1 MEDFLEEGPF
11 ELGERSSQRGQQE
24 QSCRGCP
31 GHDEQE
37 MRRKLQGAGG
47 DWTSE

>member
-24 QSCRGCP
+24 QSAEVVLG
-31 GHDEQE
+31 
-37 MRRKLQGAGG
+37 MMNRR
-47 DWTSE
+47 